1 MTAADERHLLRQARE
16 GSHQAFGRL
25 VESHM
30 KPAYNIAFR
39 FVNDHHMAEE
49 IAQDAFVRAHQSLSN
64 FRGECGFGTWIHR
77 IVVNLS
83 LNEIKARNRR
93 TLRFRSPELVIGGRN
108 GSGPHEEEPL
118 IRTHLSSAVASL
130 PQLQQK
136 VVILRH
142 IEGYSTREV
151 SEILQC
157 SEGTV
162 KTHLYRGLHRLRKT
176 LRFLKEERV

>member
-1 MTAADERHLLRQARE
+1 MTAADERILLRQAQE

-49 IAQDAFVRAHQSLSN
+49 IAQDAFVRAHQSLDS
-64 FRGECGFGTWIHR
+64 FRGESGFGTWIYR

-83 LNEIKARNRR
+83 LNAVKARRRR
-93 TLRFRSPELVIGGRN
+93 TLRFGSPEKIVPGRN
-108 GSGPHEEEPL
+108 GSDTREGEPL
-118 IRTHLSSAVASL
+118 VRMHLNNAVDSL
-130 PQLQQK
+130 PQLQRK

-162 KTHLYRGLHRLRKT
+162 KTHLFRGLHKLRRM
-176 LRFLKEERV
+176 LRFLKEEKV